1 MAYDDEKEEIEREI
15 IKESEDFRL
24 FSSELGRIMFS
35 SPVLREET
43 ESLRTRLDD
52 IRKRRKEEEKKLSIM
67 KETVSSYEE
76 RKARKEALEGLI
88 EKSKAESKELS
99 VRLGAAIY
107 EQCSFS
113 IPDKTVFAI
122 VYSDLAEDN
131 RLEESSS
138 SPFMRILNHGKAA
151 LRKMGRDSRYASYAS
166 IALSSSAEL
175 VRKMGRDSRY
185 ASYASIALS
194 SSAELEGN
202 AFALK
207 GQIEDIKKEEAEMA
221 AERDA
226 LLASLESDSD
236 SYREMVRT
244 SIAESTSVIEK
255 LGKSEEEAEAE
266 IGRFFFDRGGDWID
280 ETTPQEA
287 LDSVE
292 KMLLSANR
300 TEELR
305 KNLDKLERS
314 AKRDEYNALIESE
327 EGKIK
332 VLEEDKARLD
342 AEIEEMKAEI
352 ARLRREIDKLG
363 GDDDL

>member
-113 IPDKTVFAI
+113 IPDKTVFAA

-166 IALSSSAEL
+166 IALS
-175 VRKMGRDSRY
+175 
-185 ASYASIALS
+185 S

-300 TEELR
+300 TEELG

>member
-113 IPDKTVFAI
+113 IPDKTVFAA

-151 LRKMGRDSRYASYAS
+151 IRKMGSLIFDL
-166 IALSSSAEL
+166 ISSL
-175 VRKMGRDSRY
+175 KVFQDKNNTNIMKMV
-185 ASYASIALS
+185 
-194 SSAELEGN
+194 
-202 AFALK
+202 FA
-207 GQIEDIKKEEAEMA
+207 
-221 AERDA
+221 
-226 LLASLESDSD
+226 
-236 SYREMVRT
+236 
-244 SIAESTSVIEK
+244 
-255 LGKSEEEAEAE
+255 
-266 IGRFFFDRGGDWID
+266 
-280 ETTPQEA
+280 
-287 LDSVE
+287 
-292 KMLLSANR
+292 
-300 TEELR
+300 
-305 KNLDKLERS
+305 
-314 AKRDEYNALIESE
+314 
-327 EGKIK
+327 
-332 VLEEDKARLD
+332 
-342 AEIEEMKAEI
+342 
-352 ARLRREIDKLG
+352 
-363 GDDDL
+363 

>member
-113 IPDKTVFAI
+113 IPDKTVFAA

-175 VRKMGRDSRY
+175 
-185 ASYASIALS
+185 
-194 SSAELEGN
+194 EGN

-207 GQIEDIKKEEAEMA
+207 GQIEDIQK
-221 AERDA
+221 
-226 LLASLESDSD
+226 
-236 SYREMVRT
+236 
-244 SIAESTSVIEK
+244 
-255 LGKSEEEAEAE
+255 GE
-266 IGRFFFDRGGDWID
+266 IFLPFDRYS
-280 ETTPQEA
+280 
-287 LDSVE
+287 LLRFYYRM
-292 KMLLSANR
+292 KML
-300 TEELR
+300 
-305 KNLDKLERS
+305 RS
-314 AKRDEYNALIESE
+314 LPDRYQAHCFHRH
-327 EGKIK
+327 KI
-332 VLEEDKARLD
+332 
-342 AEIEEMKAEI
+342 
-352 ARLRREIDKLG
+352 
-363 GDDDL
+363 

>member
-88 EKSKAESKELS
+88 EKSKTESKELS

-113 IPDKTVFAI
+113 IPDKTVFAA

-175 VRKMGRDSRY
+175 
-185 ASYASIALS
+185 
-194 SSAELEGN
+194 EGN

-207 GQIEDIKKEEAEMA
+207 GQIEDIKKEEAEMT

-226 LLASLESDSD
+226 LLDSLESDSD

-342 AEIEEMKAEI
+342 SEIEEMKAEI

>member
-35 SPVLREET
+35 SPVLREDT

-113 IPDKTVFAI
+113 IPDKTVFAA

-166 IALSSSAEL
+166 IALSSS
-175 VRKMGRDSRY
+175 
-185 ASYASIALS
+185 
-194 SSAELEGN
+194 SAELEGN

-207 GQIEDIKKEEAEMA
+207 GQIEDIKKEEAEMT

>member
-88 EKSKAESKELS
+88 EKSKAESKEIS

-113 IPDKTVFAI
+113 IPDKTVFAA

-151 LRKMGRDSRYASYAS
+151 L
-166 IALSSSAEL
+166 
-175 VRKMGRDSRY
+175 RKMGRDSRY

>member
-88 EKSKAESKELS
+88 EKSKAESKELF

-113 IPDKTVFAI
+113 IPDKTVFAA

-166 IALSSSAEL
+166 IALS
-175 VRKMGRDSRY
+175 
-185 ASYASIALS
+185 S

-300 TEELR
+300 TEELG

>member
-1 MAYDDEKEEIEREI
+1 MEK
-15 IKESEDFRL
+15 
-24 FSSELGRIMFS
+24 
-35 SPVLREET
+35 
-43 ESLRTRLDD
+43 SLRIKFSRIGGESAAVQEPGETDQEAVEQHPA
-52 IRKRRKEEEKKLSIM
+52 EEDG
-67 KETVSSYEE
+67 V
-76 RKARKEALEGLI
+76 
-88 EKSKAESKELS
+88 
-99 VRLGAAIY
+99 
-107 EQCSFS
+107 
-113 IPDKTVFAI
+113 
-122 VYSDLAEDN
+122 AEDALPLAVFQKDAEKAVVQTQ
-131 RLEESSS
+131 LEPQDGVLMP
-138 SPFMRILNHGKAA
+138 PFVPVA
-151 LRKMGRDSRYASYAS
+151 LGP
-166 IALSSSAEL
+166 
-175 VRKMGRDSRY
+175 VRVMD
-185 ASYASIALS
+185 
-194 SSAELEGN
+194 
-202 AFALK
+202 FF
-207 GQIEDIKKEEAEMA
+207 AEMA

-255 LGKSEEEAEAE
+255 LEKSEEEAEAE

-305 KNLDKLERS
+305 KNLDKLERA

>member
-88 EKSKAESKELS
+88 EKSKAESKDLS

-113 IPDKTVFAI
+113 IPDKTVFAA

-131 RLEESSS
+131 RLEGSSS

-151 LRKMGRDSRYASYAS
+151 L
-166 IALSSSAEL
+166 
-175 VRKMGRDSRY
+175 RKMGRDSRY

-207 GQIEDIKKEEAEMA
+207 GQIEDIKKEEAEMT

-363 GDDDL
+363 GDYDL

>member
-113 IPDKTVFAI
+113 IPDKTVFAA

-166 IALSSSAEL
+166 IALSSS
-175 VRKMGRDSRY
+175 
-185 ASYASIALS
+185 
-194 SSAELEGN
+194 SAELEGN

-207 GQIEDIKKEEAEMA
+207 GQIEDIKKEEAEMT

>member
-35 SPVLREET
+35 SPVLREDT

-113 IPDKTVFAI
+113 IPDKTVFAA

-151 LRKMGRDSRYASYAS
+151 
-166 IALSSSAEL
+166 I
-175 VRKMGRDSRY
+175 RKMGRDSRY

-207 GQIEDIKKEEAEMA
+207 GQIEDIQKGEAEMA

-244 SIAESTSVIEK
+244 SIVESTSVIEK

-363 GDDDL
+363 GDYDL

>member
-35 SPVLREET
+35 SPVLREDT

-113 IPDKTVFAI
+113 IPDKTVFAA

-166 IALSSSAEL
+166 IALS
-175 VRKMGRDSRY
+175 
-185 ASYASIALS
+185 S

>member
-113 IPDKTVFAI
+113 IPDKTVFAA

-175 VRKMGRDSRY
+175 
-185 ASYASIALS
+185 
-194 SSAELEGN
+194 EGN

-207 GQIEDIKKEEAEMA
+207 GQIEDIKKEEAEMT

-236 SYREMVRT
+236 SYSEMVRT

-352 ARLRREIDKLG
+352 ARLRLEIDKLG
-363 GDDDL
+363 GDYDL

>member
-113 IPDKTVFAI
+113 IPDKTVFAA

-151 LRKMGRDSRYASYAS
+151 
-166 IALSSSAEL
+166 I
-175 VRKMGRDSRY
+175 RKMGRDSRY

-207 GQIEDIKKEEAEMA
+207 GQIEDIQKGEAEMA

-244 SIAESTSVIEK
+244 SIVESTSVIEK

-363 GDDDL
+363 GDYDL

>member
-1 MAYDDEKEEIEREI
+1 MAYDDEKEEIERDI

-113 IPDKTVFAI
+113 IPDKTVFAA

-175 VRKMGRDSRY
+175 
-185 ASYASIALS
+185 
-194 SSAELEGN
+194 EGN

-221 AERDA
+221 VERDA

-342 AEIEEMKAEI
+342 SEIEEMKAEI

-363 GDDDL
+363 GDYDL

>member
-1 MAYDDEKEEIEREI
+1 MDIKELNSVSPLRVFEEAINGGLGRGNLGVIVSRHGLGKTACLVHLATDKLFKGESVIHVSFSGNVEHVINWYKEVFREI
-15 IKESEDFRL
+15 
-24 FSSELGRIMFS
+24 SELQS
-35 SPVLREET
+35 
-43 ESLRTRLDD
+43 LDD
-52 IRKRRKEEEKKLSIM
+52 AAMVYNSILANRVVMNFSQDQVPVEK
-67 KETVSSYEE
+67 V
-76 RKARKEALEGLI
+76 
-88 EKSKAESKELS
+88 
-99 VRLGAAIY
+99 
-107 EQCSFS
+107 
-113 IPDKTVFAI
+113 
-122 VYSDLAEDN
+122 
-131 RLEESSS
+131 
-138 SPFMRILNHGKAA
+138 
-151 LRKMGRDSRYASYAS
+151 
-166 IALSSSAEL
+166 
-175 VRKMGRDSRY
+175 
-185 ASYASIALS
+185 
-194 SSAELEGN
+194 
-202 AFALK
+202 
-207 GQIEDIKKEEAEMA
+207 
-221 AERDA
+221 
-226 LLASLESDSD
+226 LASLESDSD